1 MSLGGNVRIS
11 LIIEIVKQSNDTP
24 DVRIFRKPIRVSP
37 QSCFD
42 GQHMP
47 PERITRGVFCDQ
59 FPSLFTC
66 RDHIVSLYR
75 ENPAGGKPNRGARL
89 GFAPPIFSLSLFS

>member
-75 ENPAGGKPNRGARL
+75 ENPAGGERDRAAGSVFP
-89 GFAPPIFSLSLFS
+89 PPISLFS

>member
-11 LIIEIVKQSNDTP
+11 FIIEIVKQSNDTP
-24 DVRIFRKPIRVSP
+24 DLRVFRKPIRVGP

-47 PERITRGVFCDQ
+47 PERITRGVFCNQ
-59 FPSLFTC
+59 FPCLFMC
-66 RDHIVSLYR
+66 PDHIVSLYR
-75 ENPAGGKPNRGARL
+75 ENPAGRN
-89 GFAPPIFSLSLFS
+89 PIPRPRSVLPSPLASLSPPP